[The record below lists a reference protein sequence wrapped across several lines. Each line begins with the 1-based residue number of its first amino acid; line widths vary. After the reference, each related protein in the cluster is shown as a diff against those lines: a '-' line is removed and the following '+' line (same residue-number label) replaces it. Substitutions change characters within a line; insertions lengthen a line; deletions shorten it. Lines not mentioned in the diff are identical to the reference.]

1 MQKLCSFSRVL
12 SITAC
17 KNHLCLTEGQTNNL
31 VQHLNYNHLPAN
43 DLKTTVAAECYKM
56 STCRIYNGLYM
67 KSEVSTSMTAMQSL
81 CAACLR
87 MQSQSSCFTKASSA
101 HRGAKMPL
109 NIFIDDIIVA
119 PVLYINHLFIFRL
132 LLYYWC
138 SWCCAVACELYDDR
152 HLYQ

>member
-1 MQKLCSFSRVL
+1 
-12 SITAC
+12 
-17 KNHLCLTEGQTNNL
+17 
-31 VQHLNYNHLPAN
+31 
-43 DLKTTVAAECYKM
+43 M

-67 KSEVSTSMTAMQSL
+67 KSEVSASMTAMQSL

-152 HLYQ
+152 HLYQWCLQLVMGFSFQGQSIPVCQGSYSVGILIFFITSISF